1 MPPSGRGWLAGL
13 ALALLAGPA
22 LAQSDQA
29 QSDQAQTD
37 QSLAGQAQSGQ
48 ASSDQPS
55 TNQVHGRLELQDAEQ
70 FTGAGS
76 VQAQLGEQ
84 TANDVLGNLRLT
96 WEPTWGQWSFQVHYV
111 LAAEDGPDVVLARAE
126 TGLIPQPP
134 ATLFD
139 LTDTFL
145 NRGPWLAS
153 QRIDR
158 LALTYT
164 TPDLVVRV
172 GRQALTWG
180 SGLVFRPMD
189 LFDPFGPTAT
199 DTEYKPGVDMFY
211 VQRLFADGS
220 DLQFIVAPRQ
230 DRAGGPVT
238 ADASSIALHFQTTV
252 LGHGTTLLAARDH
265 GDWVA
270 GLGVNGA
277 LGGATWNLELVPTVL
292 KAGGVRVSGIAN
304 ISDAMTLFGRNA
316 TVFAEYFRNGFGVA
330 GQAYDLASLP
340 PDLVDRLARGQVF
353 DTRRDYLAG
362 GATLEVTPL
371 LDLSPTLIVDL
382 NDGSV
387 LALAAATYSLAD
399 NVTLAAGVQAPIG
412 RARTEFGGLPLT
424 ASSPVALAPPGQ
436 IYLQLRRYF

>member
-1 MPPSGRGWLAGL
+1 MRPSGALAGL
-13 ALALLAGPA
+13 LLALVAGPV
-22 LAQSDQA
+22 LAQT
-29 QSDQAQTD
+29 DQAQT
-37 QSLAGQAQSGQ
+37 APTQSGQ
-48 ASSDQPS
+48 VQSDQPPAH
-55 TNQVHGRLELQDAEQ
+55 QVHGRLELQDAEQ
-70 FTGAGS
+70 FTGADS
-76 VQAQLGEQ
+76 IQAQLGQQ

-96 WEPTWGQWSFQVHYV
+96 WEPTWGPWSFQLAYPCM
-111 LAAEDGPDVVLARAE
+111 AAEDGPDVTLARAE
-126 TGLIPQPP
+126 ASLIAQPP

-139 LTDTFL
+139 LTDTFV
-145 NRGPWLAS
+145 NHGPWLAS

-158 LALTYT
+158 LAITYA

-199 DTEYKPGVDMFY
+199 DTEYKPGVDMLY

-220 DLQFIVAPRQ
+220 DLQFIVAPRPA
-230 DRAGGPVT
+230 RADSPVT
-238 ADASSIALHFQTTV
+238 ADASSIALHFQTSL
-252 LGHGTTLLAARDH
+252 LGHQTTLMLARDH

-270 GLGVNGA
+270 ALGVNGA

-292 KAGGVRVSGIAN
+292 KAGGVRLSGIAN
-304 ISDAMTLFGRNA
+304 ISDAVTLFGRNA
-316 TVFAEYFRNGFGVA
+316 TVFAEYYRNGFGVA
-330 GQAYDLASLP
+330 GQPFDLASLP

-387 LALAAATYSLAD
+387 LALLAGTYSLAD
-399 NVTLAAGVQAPIG
+399 NMTLAAGVQAEPLG
-412 RARTEFGGLPLT
+412 RARSEFGGLPLT
-424 ASSPVALAPPGQ
+424 ASSAILLAPPGQ

>member
-1 MPPSGRGWLAGL
+1 LRPSGCRRLAGL
-13 ALALLAGPA
+13 LLALVAGPA
-22 LAQSDQA
+22 LAQT
-29 QSDQAQTD
+29 DQAQTD
-37 QSLAGQAQSGQ
+37 Q
-48 ASSDQPS
+48 PP

-70 FTGAGS
+70 FTGADS
-76 VQAQLGEQ
+76 IQAQLGQQ
-84 TANDVLGNLRLT
+84 TANDILGNVRLT
-96 WEPTWGQWSFQVHYV
+96 WEPTWGPWSLQVHYV
-111 LAAEDGPDVVLARAE
+111 LAAEDGPDVTLARAE
-126 TGLIPQPP
+126 AGLISQPP

-139 LTDTFL
+139 LTDTFV
-145 NRGPWLAS
+145 NHGPWIAS

-199 DTEYKPGVDMFY
+199 DTEYKPGVDMLY

-220 DLQFIVAPRQ
+220 DLQFIVAPRPA
-230 DRAGGPVT
+230 RADGPVT

-252 LGHGTTLLAARDH
+252 LGHHTTLLLARDH

-270 GLGVNGA
+270 ALGVNGA
-277 LGGATWNLELVPTVL
+277 LGGATWNLEAVPTVL
-292 KAGGVRVSGIAN
+292 KAGGVRLSGIAN
-304 ISDAMTLFGRNA
+304 ISDAVTLFGRNA
-316 TVFAEYFRNGFGVA
+316 TVFAEYYRNGFGVV
-330 GQAYDLASLP
+330 GQPFDLASLP

-353 DTRRDYLAG
+353 DTRRDYLASG
-362 GATLEVTPL
+362 LTLEVTPL
-371 LDLSPTLIVDL
+371 LDLSPSLIVDL

-387 LALAAATYSLAD
+387 LGLVGGTYSLAD
-399 NVTLAAGVQAPIG
+399 NVTLAAGVQAPLG
-412 RARTEFGGLPLT
+412 RAHTEFGGLPLT
-424 ASSPVALAPPGQ
+424 ASSPILLAPPGQ